1 MADDAPSIRTLA
13 GQLAYLFED
22 DPDLRTASDEEIAK
36 RLNRNDRYAR
46 ARERYP
52 MHTDKEVEEH
62 VGEFEDRI
70 TAAAVREARGQIP
83 K

>member
-22 DPDLRTASDEEIAK
+22 DPDLRAASDEDIAR
-36 RLNRNDRYAR
+36 RLNHTDRYAR

-52 MHTDKEVEEH
+52 LHTDKEVAAK
-62 VGEFEDRI
+62 VSEFEDRI
-70 TAAAVREARGQIP
+70 TPEAVHEARGQIP
-83 K
+83 R